1 MYTTATILLIG
12 LMSFAGGQV
21 EQARSARA
29 GAGSSRRPDEVR
41 RILSE
46 QVREWRID
54 SREMTER
61 SPQEILKEVP
71 DVAELE
77 TRIWPHWREVSLLLV
92 KEMRGPGDVW
102 QKIYVGRALVALLER
117 ASGEELAREER
128 SLILAFRYSPGA
140 VRQLSEPRGTVR
152 RINDEEFRESID
164 DAMDEED
171 EDKVAELTEERLRAQ
186 ARARR
191 EAGQSDAEDERIVLV
206 NQGVSVLTGDFT
218 RLLLR
223 STGPMAYRAVLGKLG
238 RQLADDDAA
247 FEETLEA
254 LGTVRLEDLD
264 SRQERS
270 LLSTLGALQ
279 RRHGSK
285 RLYTIYTEV
294 RRSGIG
300 RSAFGQREI
309 DFSASLREL
318 RERWRQGD
326 VRSEE
331 GVEGPAKSGDG
342 EEPEEGAGAEENSSG
357 EIPAYGG

>member
-117 ASGEELAREER
+117 ASGEELVREER
-128 SLILAFRYSPGA
+128 SLILASRSAPGT
-140 VRQLSEPRGTVR
+140 VRRLSEPRGTVR
-152 RINDEEFRESID
+152 KIDDEEFRKSVEKAI
-164 DAMDEED
+164 DEED
-171 EDKVAELTEERLRAQ
+171 EDKLAELREERLRTQTQ
-186 ARARR
+186 ARRQAERR
-191 EAGQSDAEDERIVLV
+191 GYEDEQIVLV
-206 NQGVSVLTGDFT
+206 NQGVEVLSGDFT

-223 STGPMAYRAVLGKLG
+223 SGGPTAYRAVLGKLA
-238 RQLADDDAA
+238 RQLADSDAA
-247 FEETLEA
+247 FEKTLAA
-254 LGTVRLEDLD
+254 LGAVRREELD
-264 SRQERS
+264 PRQEKLLLNS
-270 LLSTLGALQ
+270 LNALQ
-279 RRHGSK
+279 RRHGGK
-285 RLYTIYTEV
+285 RLYTVYTEV
-294 RRSGIG
+294 RRS
-300 RSAFGQREI
+300 RRRPLAFGEREI
-309 DFSASLREL
+309 DFSASLRDL
-318 RERWRQGD
+318 RERWQRGD
-326 VRSEE
+326 VGSEESLEEPAKGGDVEKLEE
-331 GVEGPAKSGDG
+331 GVPT
-342 EEPEEGAGAEENSSG
+342 EENSSG
-357 EIPAYGG
+357 EIPGDER